1 MESGVSSPMRGRTAN
16 QFAILE
22 DEEGSAGAEN
32 GGKESEEGGTVETT
46 AGSGRV
52 GFRDDGQETMEFKA
66 PRTKNKGSKKSRPMT
81 IEEAGRRNRE
91 INEKIAEALKN
102 PPPMDKE
109 MREAMDQLEKK
120 AKEASGKDET
130 ESKNTEAERT
140 QMLGTRATT
149 TPEVSKD
156 GRTEDRR
163 KSLNEMYR
171 QSENASG
178 YRENFFKKVTTIRME
193 IVGQKEE
200 EVDTSSTVKTVRD
213 SGKLYGEQT
222 MQQCSDQQ

>member
-22 DEEGSAGAEN
+22 EEEGSAGAEN

-46 AGSGRV
+46 AGSSRV
-52 GFRDDGQETMEFKA
+52 GFRDEGQETMEFKA

-81 IEEAGRRNRE
+81 IEEAGRRNME
-91 INEKIAEALKN
+91 INKKIAEALKN

-130 ESKNTEAERT
+130 ESKNTEAEGT

-163 KSLNEMYR
+163 KSHKDGDCGTKR
-171 QSENASG
+171 RRSG
-178 YRENFFKKVTTIRME
+178 HELDGE
-193 IVGQKEE
+193 DGEGHVG
-200 EVDTSSTVKTVRD
+200 SFMANR
-213 SGKLYGEQT
+213 
-222 MQQCSDQQ
+222 QCSSVPISSSRGTRSAPNERISRDGRGSC